1 MEFRE
6 ISDYRLFQIHGSYT
20 QCFYAEKD
28 VMLEFLFSDE
38 QDDGQEP
45 RFDSPPPL
53 FSFGFSVF
61 VVVAAAVPAG
71 VAAAQDQE
79 TASFELRN
87 A

>member
-38 QDDGQEP
+38 QDRWLGNQPPYVSMSYPLPDCKEKEQYDGKCVKICLPEHFLP
-45 RFDSPPPL
+45 
-53 FSFGFSVF
+53 
-61 VVVAAAVPAG
+61 
-71 VAAAQDQE
+71 
-79 TASFELRN
+79 
-87 A
+87 